1 MLQTIYGNKLLLKT
15 RTVLPIIFILAFF
28 FLGWGNVGH
37 KIINYNTILSA
48 LPEMEF
54 FEIWADSLEAHASDA
69 DARKSWDPDEA
80 PKHYIDID
88 NYPEFIATGTI
99 PQDFDSLV
107 AIHGLSFV
115 LDQGILPWAIL
126 KTADSLKTSF
136 EINDMHKAMLLAAD
150 LGHYIGD
157 SHMPLHIT
165 RNYNGQYTNQT
176 GVHSR
181 YESNLI
187 NTFQSQIVYDG
198 DSLQY
203 IDNLSDFVFNM
214 IYDNYQYVDSVLYAD
229 SVANAFA
236 GNHTSTTYYNKFW
249 EIAKNFTIRL
259 FQKASYRLTCVIYTQ
274 WINSGGATGITEIE
288 NDLLSNFNLLQN
300 YPNPFNPNT
309 TIEFRIADFGFV
321 SLKVFD
327 ILGNEVASLVDE
339 YRPAGKYTVEFN
351 SHSGLSGIREL
362 PSGVY
367 VYQLNAGGFVKS
379 KKMILLK

>member
-15 RTVLPIIFILAFF
+15 RTVLPIIFVLAFF

-37 KIINYNTILSA
+37 KIINYSTILSA

-136 EINDMHKAMLLAAD
+136 EINDMRKAMLLAAD

-288 NDLLSNFNLLQN
+288 NDLLSDFNLLQN

-321 SLKVFD
+321 SLKVYD

-367 VYQLNAGGFVKS
+367 IYQLNAGGFVKS